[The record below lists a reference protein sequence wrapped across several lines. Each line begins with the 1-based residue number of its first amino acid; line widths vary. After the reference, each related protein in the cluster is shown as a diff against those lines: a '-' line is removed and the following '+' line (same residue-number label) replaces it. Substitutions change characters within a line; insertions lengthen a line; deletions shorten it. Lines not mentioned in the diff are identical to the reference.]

1 MVLRPHILRYKGKL
15 RKVDAEKMKKIK
27 LQETTLKEELTKTK
41 AIPKMNFFVIFAG
54 MFVFSSNP
62 YSSSLT
68 RLVPLMYYRYMKNLA
83 SETVLETD
91 SGHRE
96 RERNEGDLLLE
107 MDS

>member
-15 RKVDAEKMKKIK
+15 RKVDLEKMKKIK

-41 AIPKMNFFVIFAG
+41 AIPKMNFFIVFAG

-62 YSSSLT
+62 FSTLLT
-68 RLVPLMYYRYMKNLA
+68 RLVPHMYHRYMKNLA

-96 RERNEGDLLLE
+96 HERNEGDLLLN